1 MAVLGLWCRAQ
12 ALPCCVQAFSSCSEQ
27 GILCSCSTWAL
38 IATASL
44 VEHRLWGTQAS
55 VVVACG
61 LLSSGSAAVVHAFS
75 CPVACG
81 IWVPGSGI
89 KPPVPYFGRWTL
101 NHGHQRSPSILMP
114 IALWYSLKSESMML
128 PALFSLLQDALAI
141 QGLLY
146 FHTNFGVVYSTS
158 VKTNVIGI
166 LIGTESNL

>member
-1 MAVLGLWCRAQ
+1 M
-12 ALPCCVQAFSSCSEQ
+12 
-27 GILCSCSTWAL
+27 
-38 IATASL
+38 
-44 VEHRLWGTQAS
+44 
-55 VVVACG
+55 VVARG
-61 LLSSGSAAVVHAFS
+61 LLSSGSAAAVHAFN

-89 KPPVPYFGRWTL
+89 KPPSPTLADGL
-101 NHGHQRSPSILMP
+101 NHGDQRSPSILIP

-128 PALFSLLQDALAI
+128 PALFSLLQNALAI

-158 VKTNVIGI
+158 VKTNVIGS